1 MPTPDLLDPPDL
13 ARSLDRHYML
23 GLTCMA
29 LLILAFPI
37 YRMGE
42 PTRRRNARVAVER
55 ESIALGKET
64 FIRQCAACHGMD
76 AAGGSI
82 APTLAS
88 REFLSVTS
96 DQQLHW
102 IISGGIPGTPMTA
115 YHVDLGGPFTPQ
127 EIERLVR
134 YLRSLER
141 GAPSVPEWRRG
152 AKAEPAATAERPDD
166 APAAVREKR

>member
-1 MPTPDLLDPPDL
+1 MPTPDPIDPPDL
-13 ARSLDRHYML
+13 ARSLDRQYVA
-23 GLTCMA
+23 GLVCMA
-29 LLILAFPI
+29 LLVLAFPM
-37 YRMGE
+37 YRIGE
-42 PTRRRNARVAVER
+42 PSRRRSARVAVER
-55 ESIALGKET
+55 ESIAIGKET
-64 FIRQCAACHGMD
+64 FVRQCAACHGAD

-96 DQQLHW
+96 DQQMHW

-134 YLRSLER
+134 YLRSLEA
-141 GAPSVPEWRRG
+141 GAPSIPEWRRG
-152 AKAEPAATAERPDD
+152 AKAEGAERPDKEHAGRRD
-166 APAAVREKR
+166 TH